1 MNIVKYC
8 GAALCALCMVI
19 LLRGQKSGFS
29 TGVAATAA
37 VLLFGA
43 AVSELLPVTREVSE
57 MANGS
62 GVGKWMVVMMK
73 TLGIAIVAQFGA
85 DICRDSGETSI
96 ASKLEMVGKAEIILL
111 ALPLMR
117 ELIAL
122 AVRLV
127 G

>member
-1 MNIVKYC
+1 
-8 GAALCALCMVI
+8 MVI

-37 VLLFGA
+37 VLLFGT
-43 AVSELLPVTREVSE
+43 AVSELLPVMREVSE

-62 GVGKWMVVMMK
+62 GVGKWMAVMMK
-73 TLGIAIVAQFGA
+73 TLGIAVVVQFGA